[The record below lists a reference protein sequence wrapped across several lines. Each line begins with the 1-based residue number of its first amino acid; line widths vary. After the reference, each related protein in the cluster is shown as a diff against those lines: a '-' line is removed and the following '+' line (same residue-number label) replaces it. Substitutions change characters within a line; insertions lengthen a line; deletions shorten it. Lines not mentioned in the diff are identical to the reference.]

1 MSNAQENKQGGQG
14 GKKDVTVIV
23 NAQERVVQKDELT
36 FDEVVRLAFENP
48 PTGQNVL
55 FTITYRRGRGEKP
68 DGTLLEGETL
78 KVKEGMII
86 NVTPTDRS

>member
-1 MSNAQENKQGGQG
+1 MSHAQENKQGGQG
-14 GKKDVTVIV
+14 NKKDFTVIV

-48 PTGQNVL
+48 PTGENVL

-68 DGTLLEGETL
+68 EGTLLEGETL
-78 KVKEGMII
+78 KIKEGMII
-86 NVTPTDRS
+86 NVTQTDRS

>member
-1 MSNAQENKQGGQG
+1 LSNAQENKHGGQG
-14 GKKDVTVIV
+14 GKNDVTVVV
-23 NAQERVVQKDELT
+23 NGQERVVQKDELT
-36 FDEVVRLAFENP
+36 FDEVVRLAFDNP
-48 PTGQNVL
+48 PTGQNVI

-68 DGTLLEGETL
+68 EGTLLEGETL